1 MIFKL
6 NKKMDLKFIVDYNIV
21 IDDTIIVYN
30 TQRLDEDNYIIEY
43 KYNLYDSDNLK
54 CSMDDDNYFNEVKR
68 DDRINFK

>member
-6 NKKMDLKFIVDYNIV
+6 NKKMDLKFIVDYNII

-30 TQRLDEDNYIIEY
+30 TQRLDEDNYIIGY

>member
-1 MIFKL
+1 
-6 NKKMDLKFIVDYNIV
+6 MDLKFIVDYNII

-30 TQRLDEDNYIIEY
+30 TQRLDEDNYIIGY